1 MTEHTLVFLKPEAVM
16 RGIMGEI
23 ISRIERK
30 GFNIAAMKLTQ
41 LTKSQAERLYEMH
54 KGKSFFDALVQ
65 HVTSGP
71 VLAIIVE
78 GPNAVSVIRNM
89 IGKTNPQEAQPGT
102 IRADYGL
109 NVTKNV
115 IHASDSQESAERE
128 IKIFFS
134 KHEILR
140 YEKPTEKRYLL

>member
-1 MTEHTLVFLKPEAVM
+1 MTEHTLVFLKPEAIM

-30 GFNIAAMKLTQ
+30 GFNITAMKLTQ
-41 LTKSQAERLYEMH
+41 LTKNQAERLYEMH
-54 KGKSFFDALVQ
+54 KGKNFFDALVQ

-71 VLAIIVE
+71 VLAMVVE
-78 GPNAVSVIRNM
+78 GPKAVSVIRNM

-102 IRADYGL
+102 IRGDYGL

-115 IHASDSQESAERE
+115 IHASDSPENAERE

-134 KHEILR
+134 PQEILQ
-140 YEKPTEKRYLL
+140 YEKPTEKRFLL